1 MAKFTWLGS
10 RKRGSKPVLVPGES
24 TSLHRAFL
32 IRLWLK
38 GLGGLTELLGALALL
53 LIPVNVFKDL
63 GQSLSSMFLNANP
76 ENAFGLA
83 ILKYTQS
90 LDGHSTLL
98 GAIYLVTHGAVKVVL
113 VYALFRNRMW
123 AYPMM
128 LAALVIFV
136 TLQTVD
142 LFNEFTWG
150 VFALTIF
157 DIFMIWI
164 TNREW
169 QLHKKRNEHAAA
181 H

>member
-1 MAKFTWLGS
+1 MAQAKWLFS
-10 RKRGSKPVLVPGES
+10 RKRNGKAVLVPGES
-24 TSLHRAFL
+24 SSLHRAF
-32 IRLWLK
+32 IISLWLK
-38 GLGGLTELLGALALL
+38 GLGGLTELIGALALL
-53 LIPVNVFKDL
+53 LIPVSVFKDL
-63 GQSLSSMFLNANP
+63 GSNLSSALLNANP

-83 ILKYTQS
+83 ILKYTES
-90 LDGHSTLL
+90 LDGSTTML

-136 TLQTVD
+136 GLQTAEM
-142 LFNEFTWG
+142 FHQFTWG

-157 DIFMIWI
+157 DGFMIWV

-169 QLHKKRNEHAAA
+169 QLHKKRNLAGAA